1 METWTKFLWLVPVLM
16 VGCSGTRPSNLGVDE
31 GRLASCPTSPNCVS
45 TQSTDAKHR
54 VDPIPYTSSR
64 EEARARLEEI
74 VRAMPRTKVVRQEEA
89 YMHLECS
96 SRLFRFVD
104 DVEFWFDDAN
114 KVIHCRSASRKGYSD
129 LGVNRKRVEQIREQ
143 FTAIGQGG

>member
-1 METWTKFLWLVPVLM
+1 METWTKFIWLMPVLI
-16 VGCSGTRPSNLGVDE
+16 VGCSGTSPSNLGLQE
-31 GRLASCPTSPNCVS
+31 GRLAPCPDSPNCVS
-45 TQSTDAKHR
+45 TQSTDAKHGI
-54 VDPIPYTSSR
+54 DPIVYTTSM
-64 EEARARLEEI
+64 EEARDRLEKI
-74 VRAMPRTKVVRQEEA
+74 VRAMPRTKVVRQEED

-96 SRLFRFVD
+96 SRLLRFVD

-143 FTAIGQGG
+143 FNAGGQGG

>member
-1 METWTKFLWLVPVLM
+1 MEAWSKVLWLLPVLM
-16 VGCSGTRPSNLGVDE
+16 VGCSGTRPSNLGLRE
-31 GRLASCPTSPNCVS
+31 GRLAPCPSSPNCVS
-45 TQSTDAKHR
+45 TQSTDAKQGI
-54 VDPIPYTSSR
+54 DPIAYTTSM
-64 EEARARLEEI
+64 EEARDCLEKI
-74 VRAMPRTKVVRQEEA
+74 VRDMPRTNVVRLEKD

-104 DVEFWFDDAN
+104 DVEFWFDDAD

-143 FTAIGQGG
+143 FNAARQGG

>member
-1 METWTKFLWLVPVLM
+1 METWSKFLWLVPVLM
-16 VGCSGTRPSNLGVDE
+16 VGCSGTRPSTLGVRE
-31 GRLASCPTSPNCVS
+31 GRLAPCPNSPNCVY
-45 TQSTDAKHR
+45 TQSADTKHGI
-54 VDPIPYTSSR
+54 DPIAYTTSM
-64 EEARARLEEI
+64 EEARDSLEKI
-74 VRAMPRTKVVRQEEA
+74 VRAMPRTNVVRLEED

-104 DVEFWFDDAN
+104 DVEFWFDDES

-143 FTAIGQGG
+143 FNATRQSR

>member
-1 METWTKFLWLVPVLM
+1 METWTRILWLVPVLM
-16 VGCSGTRPSNLGVDE
+16 VGCSGTRPSNLGLKE
-31 GRLASCPTSPNCVS
+31 GRLAPCPNSPNCVS
-45 TQSTDAKHR
+45 TQSTDAKHGI
-54 VDPIPYTSSR
+54 DPIVYTTSR
-64 EEARARLEEI
+64 EEARDRLEKI
-74 VRAMPRTKVVRQEEA
+74 VRAMPRTKVVRQEED

-96 SRLFRFVD
+96 SRLLRFVD

-143 FTAIGQGG
+143 FNAAGQGG

>member
-1 METWTKFLWLVPVLM
+1 METLTKFLWLLPVLL
-16 VGCSGTRPSNLGVDE
+16 VSCSGTRPSTLGVRE
-31 GRLASCPTSPNCVS
+31 GRLAPCPKSPNCVS
-45 TQSTDAKHR
+45 TQSADVKHGI
-54 VDPIPYTSSR
+54 DPIAYTTSG
-64 EEARARLEEI
+64 EEAMNRLEEI
-74 VRAMPRTKVVRQEEA
+74 VRAMPRTKVVRSEGD
-89 YMHLECS
+89 YVHLECS

-143 FTAIGQGG
+143 FNAIGKGG

>member
-1 METWTKFLWLVPVLM
+1 MENWTKFLWLLPVLM
-16 VGCSGTRPSNLGVDE
+16 VGCSGTRPSNLGVNE
-31 GRLASCPTSPNCVS
+31 GRLASCPSSPNCVS
-45 TQSTDAKHR
+45 TQSTDAKHGI
-54 VDPIPYTSSR
+54 DPIAYTTSM
-64 EEARARLEEI
+64 EEARDSLEKI
-74 VRAMPRTKVVRQEEA
+74 VRAMPRTNVVRLEEE

-96 SRLFRFVD
+96 SRLLRFVD

-143 FTAIGQGG
+143 FNATRQGG

>member
-1 METWTKFLWLVPVLM
+1 MEAWSKFLWLLPVLM
-16 VGCSGTRPSNLGVDE
+16 VGCSGTRHSNLGVRE
-31 GRLASCPTSPNCVS
+31 GRLAPCPSSPNCVS
-45 TQSTDAKHR
+45 TQSTDAKHGI
-54 VDPIPYTSSR
+54 DPIAYTTSM
-64 EEARARLEEI
+64 EEARDSLEKI
-74 VRAMPRTKVVRQEEA
+74 VRAMPRTNVVRLEEE

-104 DVEFWFDDAN
+104 DLEFWFDDAN

-143 FTAIGQGG
+143 FSATGQGG

>member
-16 VGCSGTRPSNLGVDE
+16 VGCSGTSPSNLGLKE
-31 GRLASCPTSPNCVS
+31 GRLAPCPNSPNCVS
-45 TQSTDAKHR
+45 TQSTDAKHGI
-54 VDPIPYTSSR
+54 DPIVYTTSM
-64 EEARARLEEI
+64 EEARARLEKI
-74 VRAMPRTKVVRQEEA
+74 VRAMPRTKVVRQEED

-143 FTAIGQGG
+143 FSATGQGG

>member
-1 METWTKFLWLVPVLM
+1 MKNLTKFLWLVPVLLM
-16 VGCSGTRPSNLGVDE
+16 GCSGTKPSTLGVRE
-31 GRLASCPTSPNCVS
+31 GRLAPCPNSPNCVS
-45 TQSTDAKHR
+45 TQATDTKHAI
-54 VDPIPYTSSR
+54 DPIAYTTST
-64 EEARARLEEI
+64 EEARNSLENV
-74 VRAMPRTKVVRQEEA
+74 VRAMPRTKVIRSEDD

-129 LGVNRKRVEQIREQ
+129 LGVNRKRVDQIREQ
-143 FTAIGQGG
+143 FNATGQGG

>member
-1 METWTKFLWLVPVLM
+1 METRTKFLWLVPVLM
-16 VGCSGTRPSNLGVDE
+16 VGCSGTRPSNLGLKE
-31 GRLASCPTSPNCVS
+31 GRLAPCPNSPNCVS
-45 TQSTDAKHR
+45 TQSTDAKHGI
-54 VDPIPYTSSR
+54 DPIPYTSSM
-64 EEARARLEEI
+64 EEARARLEKI
-74 VRAMPRTKVVRQEEA
+74 VRAMPRTKVIRLEED

-96 SRLFRFVD
+96 SRLLRFVD

-143 FTAIGQGG
+143 FSATGQGG

>member
-1 METWTKFLWLVPVLM
+1 METLTKILWLVPVLM
-16 VGCSGTRPSNLGVDE
+16 VGCSGTRPSTLGVKE
-31 GRLASCPTSPNCVS
+31 GRLAPCPSSPNCVS
-45 TQSTDAKHR
+45 TQNTDATHG
-54 VDPIPYTSSR
+54 VDPIAYTTSV
-64 EEARARLEEI
+64 EEAMARLEKI
-74 VRAMPRTKVVRQEEA
+74 VRAMPRTKVVRREED

-143 FTAIGQGG
+143 FNAVGQGG

>member
-1 METWTKFLWLVPVLM
+1 METLTKILWLIPVLM
-16 VGCSGTRPSNLGVDE
+16 VGCSGTRPSTLGVNE
-31 GRLASCPTSPNCVS
+31 GRLAPCPSSPNCVS
-45 TQSTDAKHR
+45 TQSTDAKQGI
-54 VDPIPYTSSR
+54 DPIAYTTSV
-64 EEARARLEEI
+64 EEARDRLEKI
-74 VRAMPRTKVVRQEEA
+74 VRAMPRTKVVRQEED

-143 FTAIGQGG
+143 FSATGQGG